1 MVNQWISQ
9 LTIKKVIMLLVALF
23 LAVYVI
29 WYVIDALDGF
39 DPNYNPSGVSA
50 RGSSSDGSGAKV
62 GSYKAFD
69 PSKQTPEAA
78 QSK

>member
-1 MVNQWISQ
+1 MINQWISE
-9 LTIKKVIMLLVALF
+9 LTVRKVILLVIALF
-23 LAVYVI
+23 VAVYVV
-29 WYVIDALDGF
+29 WYIIDSLDGF
-39 DPNYNPSGVSA
+39 DPNYNPTGVSA

-69 PSKQTPEAA
+69 PSKGTPESA

>member
-1 MVNQWISQ
+1 MQALKN
-9 LTIKKVIMLLVALF
+9 LTTKQIITYVVLLALAIF
-23 LAVYVI
+23 VV

-39 DPNYNPSGVSA
+39 DPNYQPTGVSA

-69 PSKQTPEAA
+69 PSKGTPESI